1 MSINIMHRFA
11 TVQAASYSGTID
23 DLQANIPSP
32 MTLSQV
38 RQNDG
43 HISGSFSALQM
54 SGTYNG
60 YLDTAKH
67 IYFTVVASNGSAPFS
82 FTGAVRADGCLAGIF
97 FARLIK
103 ADHV

>member
-1 MSINIMHRFA
+1 VKATATFA
-11 TVQAASYSGTID
+11 PNAYPPLAASYFGTID

-67 IYFTVVASNGSAPFS
+67 IYFTVVASGGSAPLS
-82 FTGAVRADGCLAGIF
+82 FTGLYGRMAVSREYFLPD
-97 FARLIK
+97 
-103 ADHV
+103 